1 LSTGNA
7 NIDTTTPLGANVA
20 AGGASFRVWAPAAEQ
35 VFVLTGAALEAAAQP
50 GFAPAPSEAMLPL
63 GDGTWGAFVAGAGE
77 GTRYRYWIVGA
88 GSAGLKRDP
97 RARELCAVPAF
108 PHCDCLVRDP
118 GTYPWHDQDF
128 RPAEFSDQ
136 IQYQLHIGSYFAVD
150 QHGNDKRGQVG
161 KFLDL
166 LDRVEYLQDLGI
178 NAVLF
183 LPVQE
188 FPTHTSIGY
197 NGVDLFSPETEYQVP
212 ESEIGRYLAKAD
224 ALLTAREKSPL
235 SIDQLRPGPNQLKC
249 VIDIFH
255 VFGIAVLFDLV
266 FNHGGPGFDDQS
278 LWFFDRQPQG
288 DDNRSLYFTDHDWIG
303 GRVFAYWNA
312 NVRQFLIDNAELWL
326 EEYHI
331 DGIRY
336 DEITVTDNNGGGR
349 FCQDLSST
357 VRFLKPQAIQ
367 IAEYWRDDRAAAV
380 RPVPI
385 GLGFDAA
392 WSDKLRE
399 AIRGAV
405 AQASGG
411 RDASV
416 DIEALARG
424 FEMPAGFDSAW
435 RVVNFIEDHDTVFA
449 GRKSRIPALAD
460 PADHRSWNARSRTRV
475 AAGLLMAARGI
486 PMLFMGQEI
495 LEDKQWN
502 DDVVDR
508 ANLLIWWDGLKT
520 DQAMR
525 DYLQFCRDLIRL
537 RRAQPALRGD
547 QLRVSTRNGLDRVIA
562 IHRWIEGAGRD
573 VLLVANLQ
581 EMDRSGYRIGFPGAG
596 GWQEIFNSDFYDG
609 LPNPS
614 TFGNAGG
621 ITADEVPWDGM
632 PASAAVNLPA
642 NGFIAFAR

>member
-1 LSTGNA
+1 MSTGNA
-7 NIDTTTPLGANVA
+7 NIDTTTPLG
-20 AGGASFRVWAPAAEQ
+20 G
-35 VFVLTGAALEAAAQP
+35 
-50 GFAPAPSEAMLPL
+50 
-63 GDGTWGAFVAGAGE
+63 
-77 GTRYRYWIVGA
+77 
-88 GSAGLKRDP
+88 
-97 RARELCAVPAF
+97 
-108 PHCDCLVRDP
+108 
-118 GTYPWHDQDF
+118 
-128 RPAEFSDQ
+128 
-136 IQYQLHIGSYFAVD
+136 
-150 QHGNDKRGQVG
+150 
-161 KFLDL
+161 
-166 LDRVEYLQDLGI
+166 
-178 NAVLF
+178 
-183 LPVQE
+183 
-188 FPTHTSIGY
+188 
-197 NGVDLFSPETEYQVP
+197 
-212 ESEIGRYLAKAD
+212 
-224 ALLTAREKSPL
+224 
-235 SIDQLRPGPNQLKC
+235 
-249 VIDIFH
+249 
-255 VFGIAVLFDLV
+255 
-266 FNHGGPGFDDQS
+266 
-278 LWFFDRQPQG
+278 
-288 DDNRSLYFTDHDWIG
+288 
-303 GRVFAYWNA
+303 
-312 NVRQFLIDNAELWL
+312 
-326 EEYHI
+326 
-331 DGIRY
+331 
-336 DEITVTDNNGGGR
+336 
-349 FCQDLSST
+349 LSST

-460 PADHRSWNARSRTRV
+460 PADHRSWNARSRARV

-581 EMDRSGYRIGFPGAG
+581 EMDRYGYRIGYPGAG

-614 TFGNAGG
+614 TFGNAWGV
-621 ITADEVPWDGM
+621 TADEVPWDGM
-632 PASAAVNLPA
+632 LASAAVNLPA